1 MGKGHW
7 AQSGVEQDRLG
18 VAGLARTRR
27 GIAVVADRELTGQAL
42 EDLGGEHLAHQ
53 THVLVQA
60 HLRGAAGFR
69 VKDGDPRRFLTA
81 VLKGVETEV
90 GEVGH
95 RLIAGQDRKHAA
107 GLFGLVGPIHH
118 DIEAGGGVSHGASQ
132 LQISFNIVHQGSPQA
147 VGGRSTPM
155 RRGIACSKRSR
166 IWAMGVVSTLVPA
179 WVIDSSLSS
188 STTPRHWAGMPLA
201 SRASCQATV

>member
-1 MGKGHW
+1 MGKGHR
-7 AQSGVEQDRLG
+7 AQPSVEQHRLG
-18 VAGLARTRR
+18 VAGLARARR
-27 GIAVVADRELTGQAL
+27 GIAVVADRELTGKAL
-42 EDLGGEHLAHQ
+42 EDLWGEHLAHQ

-60 HLRGAAGFR
+60 HLRGTAGFR
-69 VKDGDPRRFLTA
+69 VKDGDPRGFLTA

-95 RLIAGQDRKHAA
+95 RLVTRQHRKHPA
-107 GLFGLVGPIHH
+107 GLFGLVRS
-118 DIEAGGGVSHGASQ
+118 IEAGGGVSHGASQ

-147 VGGRSTPM
+147 VGGRSTPI

-166 IWAMGVVSTLVPA
+166 IWAMGVVSRFEPA
-179 WVIDSSLSS
+179 WVIESSLSS
-188 STTPRHWAGMPLA
+188 STTPRHCAGMPLA